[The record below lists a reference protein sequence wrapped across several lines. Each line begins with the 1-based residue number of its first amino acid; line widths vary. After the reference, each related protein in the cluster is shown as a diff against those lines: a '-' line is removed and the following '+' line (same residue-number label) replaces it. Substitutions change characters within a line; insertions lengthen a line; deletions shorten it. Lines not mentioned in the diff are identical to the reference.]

1 MLKVS
6 VLKLLAVANLY
17 YQLNFYNQ
25 NHFANSRSAMPWLTY
40 IGQKRKWLVQ
50 IVCRKRGHR
59 IWIVDTGSGHRITK
73 GM

>member
-25 NHFANSRSAMPWLTY
+25 NHLANSRSAMPWHWV
-40 IGQKRKWLVQ
+40 I
-50 IVCRKRGHR
+50 
-59 IWIVDTGSGHRITK
+59 
-73 GM
+73 